1 MNVWFLNLISWHLQG
16 IIFARQIL
24 QSTSPLLDIGNGNW
38 NVLILRQCHVVEF
51 VSYVSQS
58 VQDIYFYSC
67 QSTCTFV
74 CTQLTENTKCVP
86 NCFLFFFYGYVCSPS
101 WQSLHVPILYL
112 QNTCFCNSFWLVAT
126 FTSCIQLETDIHL
139 VTTEIW
145 LALQRVERR
154 EGESNPWL
162 AKMKWY
168 VCSNVHYVIKFV
180 SDLRQVSG
188 FLRILRFPP
197 PIKLTATI

>member
-1 MNVWFLNLISWHLQG
+1 MCPKLF
-16 IIFARQIL
+16 
-24 QSTSPLLDIGNGNW
+24 
-38 NVLILRQCHVVEF
+38 
-51 VSYVSQS
+51 S
-58 VQDIYFYSC
+58 V
-67 QSTCTFV
+67 
-74 CTQLTENTKCVP
+74 
-86 NCFLFFFYGYVCSPS
+86 FFYGYVCSPL

-139 VTTEIW
+139 ITTEIW

-168 VCSNVHYVIKFV
+168 VCSNVHYVIKVCQWLIAGQWFSPDPPV
-180 SDLRQVSG
+180 SSTNKIDRHDITEILLKVALNTITNT
-188 FLRILRFPP
+188 FLYISMHKTKLVNDYNVLLHVHVLYIHTCIGDPV
-197 PIKLTATI
+197 IKRKGLGSH

>member
-16 IIFARQIL
+16 IIFARQNL

-86 NCFLFFFYGYVCSPS
+86 NLFLFFFMAMFAVPRGKAYMCPFYIYKTLVVYRTSTN
-101 WQSLHVPILYL
+101 QS
-112 QNTCFCNSFWLVAT
+112 
-126 FTSCIQLETDIHL
+126 D
-139 VTTEIW
+139 
-145 LALQRVERR
+145 
-154 EGESNPWL
+154 
-162 AKMKWY
+162 
-168 VCSNVHYVIKFV
+168 VIIRSDDRFLNFV
-180 SDLRQVSG
+180 VDSDSSV
-188 FLRILRFPP
+188 
-197 PIKLTATI
+197 